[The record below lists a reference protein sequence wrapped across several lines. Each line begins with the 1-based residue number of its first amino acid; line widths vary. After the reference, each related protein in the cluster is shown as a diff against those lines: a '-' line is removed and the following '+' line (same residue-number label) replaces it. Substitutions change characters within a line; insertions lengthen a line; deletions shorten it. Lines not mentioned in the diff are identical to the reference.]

1 MVAARAGTAWINPVM
16 TPAPPMD
23 YARPYVA
30 GQTGNEQ
37 VTQEVTYP
45 GPPPGFSP
53 LVLWGFPEYFTW
65 DPNATVQTVD
75 FTVYM
80 PVQVDTGT
88 LQSLMQDLHDQL
100 LSGFNDDILAYEID
114 YQPLAQIQVPSQIC
128 INDPLGGSP
137 LCLGVPNQLCLP
149 IVGCINL
156 GGSTLEVGEAYR
168 IWMLV
173 GFPSSS
179 AGYRTAVRAQATIS
193 LVLQII
199 PLLMAVV
206 ALFPTAVVEIKNLF
220 SGTTTLATAQQAA
233 NTVAGIPGNIIG
245 GAFQGPDTTILIL
258 GLGSVAVGVLAIV
271 MGQQPP
277 PSNPVALS
285 GNLSAPGGLGIGGG
299 FSSGGGGSQQ
309 QSRSRR

>member
-1 MVAARAGTAWINPVM
+1 M
-16 TPAPPMD
+16 
-23 YARPYVA
+23 PYVA

-37 VTQEVTYP
+37 VTQQVTYP

-53 LVLWGFPEYFTW
+53 LILWGFPEYFTW

-114 YQPLAQIQVPSQIC
+114 NQPISQISIPSQIC
-128 INDPLGGSP
+128 IDDPISGSP
-137 LCLGVPNQLCLP
+137 TCLSVPGQICLP
-149 IVGCINL
+149 IIGCINL
-156 GGSTLEVGEAYR
+156 AGSTLEVGEAYR
-168 IWMLV
+168 IWMII
-173 GFPSSS
+173 GIPPSS
-179 AGYRTAVRAQATIS
+179 AGYRAAVRAQLSVGVIITIIT
-193 LVLQII
+193 VLIPII
-199 PLLMAVV
+199 A
-206 ALFPTAVVEIKNLF
+206 ALAPTIVLDVKNLF

-233 NTVAGIPGNIIG
+233 NTVAGIPGNIVG
-245 GAFQGPDTTILIL
+245 GAFAGPDTTILIL
-258 GLGSVAVGVLAIV
+258 GLGSVAVGVLAII

-299 FSSGGGGSQQ
+299 FSSGGGGAT